1 MKKRILS
8 FLCVLVLLC
17 AAIPPVAAAKAPG
30 GDLAWTDSDEP
41 MLIEQILQRDGL
53 IDGIWF
59 PWFDGGNVGHSLTG
73 NEVMVRYYGNN
84 WSTVA
89 MDTVGADKIYY
100 EIYNLK
106 AMGYNLLGYG
116 GSIYDEGVIFD
127 DYGDV
132 IGVKQEFLDNARRL
146 LDMCREIGMPV
157 MWTICFHSSSAP
169 NYYGMDAYNIFSQKY
184 ANPTVAKH
192 YAERFARPVCEMLAE
207 YPDVVAMVAITD
219 EIENEINDSQE
230 GNHFGGSRDNYGVT
244 EEDMVY
250 FMQQVTK
257 VAREELPN
265 VALTMAS
272 NDMNKAM
279 YNGFDMDLMG
289 HNRYDNNAN
298 LPTVDSYFSDAPMIM
313 TEYNIGDDG
322 EFTDEQYAQ
331 KLITFREKMM
341 DYGYKGGIQWAWMH
355 NGLHRSTAY
364 YLLDSYTRNGPNT
377 DFIETVALLRYYIDD
392 YRAEYR
398 GETIVLDK
406 PVLYCNEGGGI
417 VEWIP
422 SPQAEKMDLLRSTD
436 GGKTWET
443 ILSNVNQAD
452 YVSKGKGRY
461 VDTAVANS
469 MYKIV
474 VRDGKGNTAES
485 DPNNVAGIA
494 NKYKKA
500 TTYVSLS
507 GSINIGKDSSQ
518 LGNYTLIDFTTA
530 QNRPY
535 AASAN
540 LIQNGSFESTDG
552 AQWNVS
558 SFVGS
563 AVSVVTDKTAPEG
576 SKTLYFN
583 SSGTSAEKW
592 YTFTVSVEPNTNYVF
607 SAWVKGD
614 YLSASNS
621 GHASIGVVDPSTG
634 KFMIYSKYRTRCSRA
649 NRQIVPTA
657 WDDEWHLRSV
667 VFNSAD
673 LTEVTIA
680 LCGDNS
686 KFWVDGLALYKNGEG
701 VKYVGERNDSR
712 VVVDMTADS
721 LVCKDSAVITKNS
734 GFADGTTYWKDGH
747 GWRNGFLKVA
757 NSDKEHGKVLH
768 YTASA
773 DSYSLYYIQWVEV
786 KPNTTYSL
794 SFDIKILQSGDGKF
808 MLLDDTMSIPGP
820 VLGFEFDQ
828 EMYGED
834 WGSYYIQFNTG
845 AFSRIGI
852 AVCDMGGEALI
863 DNIRLFKT
871 SDGKEDTTGGTVA
884 TIAPQATT
892 TVSRPAATTA
902 PTERPAASG
911 AGTTVAPTEGTQAAQ
926 PSDAA
931 PSATVGQAVSSASA
945 SAADTTASKATAA
958 AGTTAAN
965 KDKESLLLSALTFKD
980 NYLIPGI
987 ILYVTLAAVLATAA
1001 LAVVILVRKK
1011 KRTADTPADAPA
1023 DSGNE

>member
-1 MKKRILS
+1 MKKHFSRT
-8 FLCVLVLLC
+8 FFALLC
-17 AAIPPVAAAKAPG
+17 TLCLLVGVIPASAASAPG

-53 IDGIWF
+53 IDGIWY
-59 PWFDGGNVGHSLTG
+59 PWFDGSSVGHSLTG
-73 NEVMVRYYGNN
+73 NDLMVRYYGNN

-89 MDTVGADKIYY
+89 MDTVGADKIYR

-127 DYGDV
+127 AYGDV
-132 IGVKQEFLDNARRL
+132 IGIKQEFLDNARRL

-169 NYYGMDAYNIFSQKY
+169 NYYGMDAYNIISQKY
-184 ANPTVAKH
+184 ANPTIAQH
-192 YAERFARPVCEMLAE
+192 YAEKFARPVCEMLAE
-207 YPDVVAMVAITD
+207 YPDVVALVAITD

-230 GNHFGGSRDNYGVT
+230 GNHFGGSRDTYGVT

-250 FMQQVTK
+250 FMKQVTK
-257 VAREELPN
+257 VAREELPG

-313 TEYNIGDDG
+313 TEYNIGGDG

-355 NGLHRSTAY
+355 NGLHARTAY
-364 YLLDSYTRNGPNT
+364 YLLDSYTSRGPNT
-377 DFIETVALLRYYIDD
+377 DYIETVALLRHYIDD
-392 YRAEYR
+392 YRAEYQ
-398 GETIVLDK
+398 GKTVVLDK

-422 SPQAEKMDLLRSTD
+422 SRQAEKMDILRSTD
-436 GGKTWET
+436 GGKTWTT
-443 ILSNVNQAD
+443 ILENVSQAD
-452 YVSKGKGRY
+452 YVNKGKGRY
-461 VDTAVANS
+461 EDTAVANS

-485 DPNNVAGIA
+485 EPNNVAGIEA
-494 NKYKKA
+494 KFKKA
-500 TTYVSLS
+500 TTTVKLE

-518 LGNYTLIDFTTA
+518 MGSYPLYEFSVT
-530 QNRPY
+530 QNRLHNPVN
-535 AASAN
+535 N
-540 LIQNGSFESTDG
+540 LLKNGSFEATDG
-552 AQWNVS
+552 AQWNVN

-563 AVSVVTDKTAPEG
+563 TVSVVSDSTAPDG
-576 SKTLYFN
+576 GKSLYFN
-583 SSGTSAEKW
+583 TSGKTEETW
-592 YTFTVSVEPNTNYVF
+592 YTFTVSVEPNTNYIF
-607 SAWVKGD
+607 STWVKGTF
-614 YLSASNS
+614 LSATNS

-634 KFMIYSKYRTRCSRA
+634 KFMIYSSYRTRCSRN
-649 NRQIVPTA
+649 NRQIYPTA

-667 VFNSAD
+667 AFNSAD

-686 KFWVDGLALYKNGEG
+686 KLWVDDMALYKNGDG

-712 VVVDMTADS
+712 VKVDMAADA
-721 LVCKDSAVITKNS
+721 LVCKDSAVINKNS
-734 GFADGTTYWKDGH
+734 GFTSGATYWKDGH
-747 GWRNGFLKVA
+747 GWRNGFLSITD
-757 NSDKEHGKVLH
+757 SDKEHGKVLH
-768 YTASA
+768 YTATA
-773 DSYSLYYIQWVEV
+773 DNYSLYYTHWVDV

-794 SFDIKILQSGDGKF
+794 SFDIKVLESGGGKF
-808 MLLDDTMSIPGP
+808 MLIDDTMSIPNA

-828 EMYGED
+828 EVYGDD

-845 AFSRIGI
+845 AFSRVGI
-852 AVCDMGGEALI
+852 VVCDMGGEALI
-863 DNIRLFKT
+863 DNVRLFKS
-871 SDGKEDTTGGTVA
+871 SDGYEDTSGNTVATVAPLASTTRTPSRPTQAPTTGGSVAPTDTTSATVEDG
-884 TIAPQATT
+884 ATT
-892 TVSRPAATTA
+892 TATAGGEDA
-902 PTERPAASG
+902 PTATGSTTG
-911 AGTTVAPTEGTQAAQ
+911 A
-926 PSDAA
+926 AA
-931 PSATVGQAVSSASA
+931 PD
-945 SAADTTASKATAA
+945 ADTDVVPEPAVDNEFPWLYVGIGVGVVLIA
-958 AGTTAAN
+958 AGVV
-965 KDKESLLLSALTFKD
+965 LFL
-980 NYLIPGI
+980 YL
-987 ILYVTLAAVLATAA
+987 
-1001 LAVVILVRKK
+1001 RKK
-1011 KRTADTPADAPA
+1011 KA
-1023 DSGNE
+1023 